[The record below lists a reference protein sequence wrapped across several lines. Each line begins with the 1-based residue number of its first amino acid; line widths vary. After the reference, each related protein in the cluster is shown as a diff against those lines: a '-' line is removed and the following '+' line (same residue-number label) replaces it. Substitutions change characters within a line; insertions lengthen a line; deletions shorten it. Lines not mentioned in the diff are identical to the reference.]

1 MALTGKMRVF
11 ADAILAGKSK
21 KDAAI
26 AAKYSAKT
34 ASAAGTRLAKD
45 PRVVAYLA
53 ERQKAAAPGE
63 KPTPAAP
70 PFDPSNPILYTDPM
84 AFLTA
89 AMNDGTIP
97 EKQRIEA
104 AKALM
109 PFKHRRLGEGGKKQE
124 KEDAAKNLAGRFAPQ
139 APPKLKAVK

>member
-1 MALTGKMRVF
+1 MALVGKMRAF
-11 ADAILAGKSK
+11 ANALLAGKSK

-26 AAKYSAKT
+26 AAGYSSKT

-45 PRVVAYLA
+45 VRVVAYLA
-53 ERQKAAAPGE
+53 ERQKAASAGE
-63 KPTPAAP
+63 KAAPALP

-104 AKALM
+104 AKALL

-124 KEDAAKNLAGRFAPQ
+124 REDAAKNVASRFAPQ